1 MEDCNK
7 HLYYCNFFQ
16 NFASNRCMTN
26 QKDLIDKIT
35 HGDEDAFAQL
45 MELYAQGV
53 YTLIVRVTR
62 CEEDAEELTQDVF
75 IKVYNHIGKFAGK
88 SSFSTWLY
96 RIAYN
101 IAISYTRSHKQATC
115 QIDERRLNSVELSD
129 VERME
134 ATTDDATINA
144 LTTAIEKLESQ
155 ERALVTLFY
164 YEERSIAECAA
175 IMGQSENN
183 IKVRLHRIRKKLYL
197 LITDKEYEQ

>member
-1 MEDCNK
+1 
-7 HLYYCNFFQ
+7 
-16 NFASNRCMTN
+16 MTN

-75 IKVYNHIGKFAGK
+75 MRVYNHIGDFAGK

-101 IAISYTRSHKQATC
+101 IAISYSRRQKQPTYS
-115 QIDERRLNSVELSD
+115 IDEGRLRSVELSD

-134 ATTDDATINA
+134 ASTDDATINA

-197 LITDKEYEQ
+197 LITEQKHEQ

>member
-1 MEDCNK
+1 
-7 HLYYCNFFQ
+7 
-16 NFASNRCMTN
+16 MTN

-45 MELYAQGV
+45 MKLHAQGV

-115 QIDERRLNSVELSD
+115 QIDERRLNSVELND

-134 ATTDDATINA
+134 ASTDDATINA
-144 LTTAIEKLESQ
+144 LTIAIDKLESQ

-164 YEERSIAECAA
+164 YEERSIAECAT

-197 LITDKEYEQ
+197 LITEQKHEQ

>member
-1 MEDCNK
+1 MK
-7 HLYYCNFFQ
+7 
-16 NFASNRCMTN
+16 N
-26 QKDLIDKIT
+26 QKDLIDKTT

-53 YTLIVRVTR
+53 YTLIVRITR

-75 IKVYNHIGKFAGK
+75 MRVYNHIGDFAGK

-101 IAISYTRSHKQATC
+101 IAISYSRRQKQPTYT
-115 QIDERRLNSVELSD
+115 IDEGRLRSVELSD

-144 LTTAIEKLESQ
+144 LTIAIDKLESQ

-164 YEERSIAECAA
+164 YEERSIAECAT

-197 LITDKEYEQ
+197 LITEQKHEQ